1 MQIEEIKS
9 QHQISKTKTLI
20 DINKTATNFEAEIE
34 IICQNPNEPLYVAIL
49 NQTQLDN
56 LSELPYNK
64 ILKNFKDYIKVT
76 DNVFQN
82 YFCVVK
88 SDNPNNIDLT
98 IKLRELPKVNSSQPL
113 PPQGMPPQGIVPQ
126 GMPSQGIVPQ
136 EMPPQGMSPQ
146 GMVPQGMSP
155 QGMVPQGMPPQENNS
170 IDTGNKFNWKI
181 IFYVALFGIIGYLVY
196 KFLQNKNSILQNF
209 SQTKT
214 ETQKQSIDNSSFTSR
229 SFKNNDDDY
238 LPNFNFRS
246 FKNNESNKESFSSVK
261 NNTNQNTYK
270 KYSFMY

>member
-34 IICQNPNEPLYVAIL
+34 IICQNSNEPIYVAIL

-56 LSELPYNK
+56 LSDIPYNK
-64 ILKNFKDYIKVT
+64 ILKNYKDYVKVT
-76 DNVFQN
+76 DNVYQN

-88 SDNPNNIDLT
+88 EDSPNNIDLS
-98 IKLRELPKVNSSQPL
+98 IKLRELPKVNSQALPPQGMPSQGMPQALPPQGMPSQGMTSQGMPSQAL
-113 PPQGMPPQGIVPQ
+113 PPQGMPPQGI
-126 GMPSQGIVPQ
+126 
-136 EMPPQGMSPQ
+136 
-146 GMVPQGMSP
+146 
-155 QGMVPQGMPPQENNS
+155 
-170 IDTGNKFNWKI
+170 DTSNKFNWKI
-181 IFYVALFGIIGYLVY
+181 IFYIALFGIIGYLVY

-209 SQTKT
+209 SQNKT
-214 ETQKQSIDNSSFTSR
+214 EKSDNSSSTSR
-229 SFKNNDDDY
+229 TFKNDDDDY

-246 FKNNESNKESFSSVK
+246 FKNNDSNKESFSSLK
-261 NNTNQNTYK
+261 NNQNTYK

>member
-34 IICQNPNEPLYVAIL
+34 IICQNSNEPIYVAIL

-56 LSELPYNK
+56 LSDIPYNK
-64 ILKNFKDYIKVT
+64 ILKNYKDYVKVT
-76 DNVFQN
+76 DNVYQN

-88 SDNPNNIDLT
+88 ADSPNNIDLS
-98 IKLRELPKVNSSQPL
+98 IKLRELPKVNSQGMPSQGMTSQGMTSQGMPSQGMPSQGMPSQGMTSQGMPSQGMTSQGMPSQAL
-113 PPQGMPPQGIVPQ
+113 PPQGMPPQGI
-126 GMPSQGIVPQ
+126 
-136 EMPPQGMSPQ
+136 
-146 GMVPQGMSP
+146 
-155 QGMVPQGMPPQENNS
+155 
-170 IDTGNKFNWKI
+170 DTSNKFNWKI
-181 IFYVALFGIIGYLVY
+181 IFYIALFGIIGYLVY

-209 SQTKT
+209 SQNKT
-214 ETQKQSIDNSSFTSR
+214 EKSDNSSSTSR
-229 SFKNNDDDY
+229 TFKNDDDDY

-246 FKNNESNKESFSSVK
+246 FKNNDSNKESFSSLK
-261 NNTNQNTYK
+261 NNQNTYK

>member
-34 IICQNPNEPLYVAIL
+34 IICQNSNEPIYVAIL

-56 LSELPYNK
+56 LSDIPYNK
-64 ILKNFKDYIKVT
+64 ILKNYKDYVKVT
-76 DNVFQN
+76 DNVYQN

-88 SDNPNNIDLT
+88 ADSPNNIDLS
-98 IKLRELPKVNSSQPL
+98 IKLRELPKVNSQALPPQGMPSQGMPQALPPQGMPSQGMTSQGMPSQAL
-113 PPQGMPPQGIVPQ
+113 PPQGMPPQGI
-126 GMPSQGIVPQ
+126 
-136 EMPPQGMSPQ
+136 
-146 GMVPQGMSP
+146 
-155 QGMVPQGMPPQENNS
+155 
-170 IDTGNKFNWKI
+170 DTSNKFNWKI
-181 IFYVALFGIIGYLVY
+181 IFYIALFGIIGYLVY

-209 SQTKT
+209 SQNKT
-214 ETQKQSIDNSSFTSR
+214 EKSDNSSSTSR
-229 SFKNNDDDY
+229 TFKNDDDDY

-246 FKNNESNKESFSSVK
+246 FKNNDSNKESFSSLK
-261 NNTNQNTYK
+261 NNQNTYK

>member
-34 IICQNPNEPLYVAIL
+34 IICQNSNEPIYVAIL

-56 LSELPYNK
+56 LSDIPYNK
-64 ILKNFKDYIKVT
+64 ILKNYKDYVKVT
-76 DNVFQN
+76 DNVYQN

-88 SDNPNNIDLT
+88 ADSPNNIDLS
-98 IKLRELPKVNSSQPL
+98 IKLRELPKVNSQGMPSQGMTSQGMPSQAL
-113 PPQGMPPQGIVPQ
+113 PPQGMPPQGI
-126 GMPSQGIVPQ
+126 
-136 EMPPQGMSPQ
+136 
-146 GMVPQGMSP
+146 
-155 QGMVPQGMPPQENNS
+155 
-170 IDTGNKFNWKI
+170 DTSNKFNWKI
-181 IFYVALFGIIGYLVY
+181 IFYIALFGIIGYLVY

-209 SQTKT
+209 SQNKT
-214 ETQKQSIDNSSFTSR
+214 EKSDNSSSTSR
-229 SFKNNDDDY
+229 TFKNDDDDY

-246 FKNNESNKESFSSVK
+246 IKNNDSNKESFSSLK
-261 NNTNQNTYK
+261 NNQNTYK